1 MTKMN
6 DNNQIEDITAK
17 AELLENV
24 SEDVE
29 EINLAGYQVTIHFEY
44 LAFTSVD

>member
-29 EINLAGYQVTIHFEY
+29 ERISGHQ
-44 LAFTSVD
+44 S

>member
-29 EINLAGYQVTIHFEY
+29 EINLAGYQVTKG
-44 LAFTSVD
+44 

>member
-1 MTKMN
+1 MAKMN
-6 DNNQIEDITAK
+6 DNNQIEDIAAK

-29 EINLAGYQVTIHFEY
+29 EINLAGYQVTKAELFLIPKN
-44 LAFTSVD
+44 LQ